1 MHHIVVCSLLHLNK
15 NPSTFLDPKM
25 GRGVI
30 NAIPLLTR
38 RLYTNL
44 LLPQEEDLPLV
55 QEEDH
60 LWADFG
66 LLLAPL
72 GSLWGALGLPLAVL
86 WGPFGRLGAP
96 LGPTEPHWVPGPVL
110 GPRER

>member
-1 MHHIVVCSLLHLNK
+1 MACHGMPRHAKACPWAH
-15 NPSTFLDPKM
+15 M
-25 GRGVI
+25 GPWAHRE
-30 NAIPLLTR
+30 
-38 RLYTNL
+38 
-44 LLPQEEDLPLV
+44 EEDLLLV
-55 QEEDH
+55 QEEDL

-66 LLLAPL
+66 LFLAPL

>member
-1 MHHIVVCSLLHLNK
+1 MFEVFWVHMGQYRLIFCENESYINYLAIGINVGHISAQEAHPT
-15 NPSTFLDPKM
+15 NPRAASVPF
-25 GRGVI
+25 GCRG
-30 NAIPLLTR
+30 A
-38 RLYTNL
+38 
-44 LLPQEEDLPLV
+44 
-55 QEEDH
+55 
-60 LWADFG
+60 AF
-66 LLLAPL
+66 